1 MRNKYR
7 MNMTSRFHQPRAGV
21 RGTDLARKQKRIGVA
36 RSLRQRNVPAEALLW
51 RALRNRALGG
61 FKFRRQH
68 PVGPY
73 IVDFA
78 CIACKR
84 AVELDGATHL
94 AIRRADGERSRKIRA
109 GISFVFGTRMSMTI
123 LSRSKKPSTRNAF
136 AAPDAFRPPSPRPS
150 PPADKCLQRRS
161 HGRRGERGKRGAAFP
176 DVIKVRFSRMNPFFP
191 CSHQA
196 QAFLCILESCTS
208 GAQHAS

>member
-1 MRNKYR
+1 M
-7 MNMTSRFHQPRAGV
+7 
-21 RGTDLARKQKRIGVA
+21 ARKQKRIGVA

-78 CIACKR
+78 CMACKR

-94 AIRRADGERSRKIRA
+94 AIRRADGERSRKI
-109 GISFVFGTRMSMTI
+109 
-123 LSRSKKPSTRNAF
+123 
-136 AAPDAFRPPSPRPS
+136 AAEGWHIIRFWNTDVYDDFEPVKEAIY
-150 PPADKCLQRRS
+150 AECVRRS
-161 HGRRGERGKRGAAFP
+161 GR
-176 DVIKVRFSRMNPFFP
+176 
-191 CSHQA
+191 
-196 QAFLCILESCTS
+196 L
-208 GAQHAS
+208 